1 MKTLQPI
8 FLVSFVLFLFLPTTI
23 VWGTEDSWTTLE
35 SMPTA
40 RSGLGVAVVNGKIYA
55 IGGTITSGF
64 MPSIPGSAV
73 LGNNDIGGH
82 VGTNEEYDL
91 ATEKWTSKASMPT
104 PRIVF
109 ATAVYQNKI
118 YCIGGKTAEG
128 FTAVNEAYDPEIDS
142 WVTKTSMPT
151 ARGWLTANIVNKKI
165 YVISGTSNE
174 VYDPI
179 TDTWTT
185 KTSPPKIASFG
196 GVSAVYENKIYV
208 FGGLSEDQHYNLN
221 QIYDTE
227 TDTWSEGARLI
238 TSVGGGAAVITSGVY
253 APKRIYVLGNPSN
266 LRQGEEQTFVRIYYP
281 ETDNWTLGA
290 DVPTRRYNFGAT
302 VTNDRIYTIGGHT
315 HNWIPGDFAP
325 SAANEQYTTIGYIP
339 EFSSWTSLLITLI
352 ILPLIAVFSRQNL
365 KTRIQWRKNVEK
377 I

>member
-1 MKTLQPI
+1 MKSRFT
-8 FLVSFVLFLFLPTTI
+8 FVVLFGFCCLILLTES
-23 VWGTEDSWTTLE
+23 VWATEEDSWNILD

-55 IGGTITSGF
+55 IGGTTASGF

-82 VGTNEEYDL
+82 VGTNEEYDPT
-91 ATEKWTSKASMPT
+91 TEEWISKTSMPT

-128 FTAVNEAYDPEIDS
+128 FTAVNQVYDPKLDTWE
-142 WVTKTSMPT
+142 TKTSMPI
-151 ARGWLTANIVNKKI
+151 ASGWLTANVVENKI

-174 VYDPI
+174 VYDPA
-179 TDTWTT
+179 TDTWIT
-185 KTSPPKIASFG
+185 KTSPPKAASFG
-196 GVSAVYENKIYV
+196 GCTSAVYENKIYV

-227 TDTWSEGARLI
+227 TDTWSTGTYPI
-238 TSVGGGAAVITSGVY
+238 TSVDGGAAVITSGVY

-266 LRQGEEQTFVRIYYP
+266 LRQGEDQTFVRIYDP
-281 ETDNWTLGA
+281 ETDSWNLGA
-290 DVPTRRYNFGAT
+290 DIPTRRYNFGVA
-302 VTNDRIYTIGGHT
+302 VLNDTIYAIGGHT
-315 HNWIPGDFAP
+315 YNFPGNFAP
-325 SAANEQYTTIGYIP
+325 SAANEQYTPVDYIS
-339 EFSSWTSLLITLI
+339 EFPSQTLFPLFLVTTLSVLI
-352 ILPLIAVFSRQNL
+352 IKKRLFHKRS
-365 KTRIQWRKNVEK
+365 
-377 I
+377 